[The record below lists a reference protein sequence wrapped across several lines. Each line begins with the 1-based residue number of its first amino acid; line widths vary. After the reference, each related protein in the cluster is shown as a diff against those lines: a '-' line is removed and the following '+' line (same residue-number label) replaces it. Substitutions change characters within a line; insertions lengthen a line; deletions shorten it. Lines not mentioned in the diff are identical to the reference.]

1 MKTKIILDE
10 EEIPKKWY
18 NVTADLLTPLDPPLH
33 PGTGK
38 PVKSEDLEPIF
49 AKELIKQEMSAERWI
64 DIPDEVR
71 DIYRLWRPTPLYRAH
86 RLEKALNTPA
96 KIYYK
101 YEGVSPA
108 GSHKPNSAVPQA
120 YYNMKEGVERIATE
134 TGAGQWGSALSL
146 ATCMFGLQ
154 CRVYMVRASYDQ
166 KPYRKSMMQTW
177 GAECIPSPSNLTES
191 GKAIL
196 KEHPDTG
203 GSLGIAISEAVEDA
217 ATHDNTNYALGS
229 VLNHV
234 LIHQS
239 VEGLELKK
247 QFDLVDEYP
256 DVMFGCI
263 GGGSNFPGVCFPFV
277 PDKLKEKKDIRMVAC
292 EPAACPTLTK
302 GLYAYDFGDTARLTP
317 LLKMHTLGHDFI
329 PPSIHAGGLRY
340 HGAAPQLCNLVHD
353 GVIEAQSFH
362 QNEVF
367 EAATLFARTEGIVP
381 APESAHAIKPAID
394 QARECKKTGEEQTI
408 LIALSGHGHFDM
420 SSYDAYFAGKLEDYE
435 YPEELVKQSLANIPK
450 F

>member
-1 MKTKIILDE
+1 LKTKIILDE

-18 NVTADLLTPLDPPLH
+18 NVSADLITPLDPPLH

-38 PVKSEDLEPIF
+38 PVKSADLEPIF
-49 AKELIKQEMSAERWI
+49 AKELIKQEMSVERWI

-166 KPYRKSMMQTW
+166 KPYRKSIMQTW

-217 ATHDNTNYALGS
+217 VTHDNTNYALGS
-229 VLNHV
+229 VLNQV

-247 QFDLVDEYP
+247 QFDMVDEHP

-302 GLYAYDFGDTARLTP
+302 GLYAYDFGDTAKLTP
-317 LLKMHTLGHDFI
+317 LLKMYTLGHDFI

-340 HGAAPQLCNLVHD
+340 HGAAPQLCNLVKD

-367 EAATLFARTEGIVP
+367 EAAILFARTEGIVP
-381 APESAHAIKPAID
+381 APESSHAIKPAID
-394 QARECKKTGEEQTI
+394 EARECKKTGEEKTI